1 MVRSCTHM
9 TKRVDKIIVKVI
21 LIGDNLRVYSER
33 GVSGFEGRASYPE
46 PSLLFR
52 V

>member
-9 TKRVDKIIVKVI
+9 TKRVDKIIIKVI
-21 LIGDNLRVYSER
+21 LIGDNLGVYSER
-33 GVSGFEGRASYPE
+33 GVSGLGGLEFRA
-46 PSLLFR
+46 LG